1 MSALSPPS
9 PVLRPVRHSFSD
21 GGSLG
26 EAGRLPAGQQPG
38 GPLTAL
44 APMQDVTDLA
54 FMRVIAHYGAP
65 DYFFTEFFRVHA
77 QSRPEKHILRSIDE
91 NTTGRPV
98 FAQLIG
104 EDLGHLARTVEE
116 LLRHNIAGIDLNL
129 GCPAPKV
136 YKKNVGGGL
145 LREPDRVGE
154 ILAALRAAVPGLLT
168 VKMRIGFEDTAHFDR
183 LVDLVN
189 AHRVDLLAVHGRTV
203 KEMYRSEVHYDF
215 IARAAARARCPVLA
229 NGNLTSAP
237 RAAAV
242 LAETRAAGVM
252 IGRHAIRNPWIFRQC
267 REQFKVGRV
276 VPHPP
281 LSAPSA
287 ADRHVKSNAP
297 YPPPHFSDVESTAT
311 VFRPTLADVRD
322 YIERLYRAT
331 QVPGFPERDHVNK
344 MKKYLNFVGQS
355 VDATGAFL
363 HDMRRAETETE
374 LFSICDRHLLADPT
388 KEFSTEPY
396 PGVIARPNCE
406 TPSAVADGC
415 SLETVTA

>member
-1 MSALSPPS
+1 MGPETKDQRPGTSAALDSPPQPS
-9 PVLRPVRHSFSD
+9 VPGPW
-21 GGSLG
+21 SLVSG
-26 EAGRLPAGQQPG
+26 LPPAHLPGQ
-38 GPLTAL
+38 PLTAL

-104 EDLGHLARTVEE
+104 EDLGHLKRTAEE

-145 LREPDRVGE
+145 LREPEKVGA
-154 ILAALRAAVPGLLT
+154 ILALLRAAVPGLFT

-183 LVDLVN
+183 LLDLVN
-189 AHRVDLLAVHGRTV
+189 EQRVDLLSVHGRTV

-215 IARAAARARCPVLA
+215 IAHAVRRARCPVLA
-229 NGNLTSAP
+229 NGNVTSAP
-237 RAAAV
+237 RAAAI

-267 REQFKVGRV
+267 RERFAGGSPARI
-276 VPHPP
+276 
-281 LSAPSA
+281 
-287 ADRHVKSNAP
+287 
-297 YPPPHFSDVESTAT
+297 
-311 VFRPTLADVRD
+311 TLADVRE
-322 YIERLYRAT
+322 YIERLYRGT
-331 QVPGFPERDHVNK
+331 QRPDFAERDHVNK
-344 MKKYLNFVGQS
+344 MKKYLNFVGQG
-355 VDATGAFL
+355 VDPEGRFL
-363 HDMRRAETETE
+363 HDMRRATTEHE
-374 LFSICDRHLLADPT
+374 LFAICDRHLLAEPAR
-388 KEFSTEPY
+388 EFASEPF

-406 TPSAVADGC
+406 TPTDAADGC

>member
-1 MSALSPPS
+1 MLPAVRRSP
-9 PVLRPVRHSFSD
+9 
-21 GGSLG
+21 
-26 EAGRLPAGQQPG
+26 LPAGQHPG

-104 EDLGHLARTVEE
+104 EDLAHLARTAGE
-116 LLRHNIAGIDLNL
+116 LLRHNVAGIDLNL

-145 LREPDRVGE
+145 LREPAKVGE
-154 ILAALRAAVPGLLT
+154 ILAMLRATVPGLFT
-168 VKMRIGFEDTAHFDR
+168 VKMRIGFEGTENFDR
-183 LVDLVN
+183 LLDLVN
-189 AHRVDLLAVHGRTV
+189 EHQVDLLSVHGRTV
-203 KEMYRSEVHYDF
+203 KEMYRSDVHYDF
-215 IARAAARARCPVLA
+215 IAHAVSRVQCPVLA
-229 NGNLTSAP
+229 NGNVTSAA
-237 RAAAV
+237 RAGGI
-242 LAETRAAGVM
+242 LTQTRAAGVM

-267 REQFKVGRV
+267 REQLSGRPV
-276 VPHPP
+276 TRIS
-281 LSAPSA
+281 LG
-287 ADRHVKSNAP
+287 
-297 YPPPHFSDVESTAT
+297 
-311 VFRPTLADVRD
+311 DVRD

-331 QVPGFPERDHVNK
+331 QSPEIPEGSHVNK

-355 VDATGAFL
+355 VDPRGAFL
-363 HDMRRAETETE
+363 HDMRRAQTEAE
-374 LFSICDRHLLADPT
+374 LFSLCDRHLMAEPDR
-388 KEFSTEPY
+388 EFSPEPY

-406 TPSAVADGC
+406 TPADGVDGC
-415 SLETVTA
+415 SLETITA